1 MALPA
6 GDPPARSGRDAV
18 RFSVGLAE
26 SDIAVSRAFGAL
38 RVVAPRREVERD
50 EIQLDISCINSG

>member
-1 MALPA
+1 
-6 GDPPARSGRDAV
+6 V
-18 RFSVGLAE
+18 RFSGGFVE